1 MPHVVRQGRA
11 HLSVA
16 IRNQGRPPT
25 LPCGSRGVLPLT
37 APMAKVRVIVI
48 SPNLFLREG
57 VRRLLD
63 DTTYEIVADAPALCR
78 VAPVRDGMLIDLVI
92 WSPGTTDDL
101 EAEIAHARTL
111 LSLTPSA
118 RPSGLAGHARR
129 PCRVSVGCV
138 GGRCDP
144 ILRHAERGLPAHARH
159 RAHGAAGVS
168 AVVAQV
174 AAAAVASEAGLPA
187 APLPSSVASA
197 EAVSE
202 AGLTDREVQILN
214 CLVSGSS
221 NKSIARQLLVTEP
234 TVKAHVKGLLR
245 KIRVSNRTQAAIWAL
260 SQTRPAA

>member
-1 MPHVVRQGRA
+1 
-11 HLSVA
+11 
-16 IRNQGRPPT
+16 
-25 LPCGSRGVLPLT
+25 
-37 APMAKVRVIVI
+37 MAKVRVIVI

-118 RPSGLAGHARR
+118 RLVALLDTLDAPVVCRLAALGVDAILSYGTPSEVFPRMLDIVLMGQQVF
-129 PCRVSVGCV
+129 P
-138 GGRCDP
+138 
-144 ILRHAERGLPAHARH
+144 
-159 RAHGAAGVS
+159 